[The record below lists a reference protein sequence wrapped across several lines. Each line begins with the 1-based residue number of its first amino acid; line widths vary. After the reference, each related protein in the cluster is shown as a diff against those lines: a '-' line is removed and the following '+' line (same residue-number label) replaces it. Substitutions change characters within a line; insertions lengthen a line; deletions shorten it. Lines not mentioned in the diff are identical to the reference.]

1 MATATAGPVAYGAA
15 TSMAVPYGSA
25 VPTPPAYPSYPTAA
39 AGPTATACPP
49 VYPSS
54 GAMPMVVASG
64 EWVGG
69 GDVFASESDGS
80 GLYCGV
86 TAKFITPNLNEGNL
100 SMEYVQYP
108 ARFSPDPLYAA
119 AVAAVAAVVT
129 YGLYAV
135 WMKRA

>member
-1 MATATAGPVAYGAA
+1 MTLRFFAPPAEHRVVVTSADVKAA
-15 TSMAVPYGSA
+15 TGGKYYTRVF
-25 VPTPPAYPSYPTAA
+25 
-39 AGPTATACPP
+39 
-49 VYPSS
+49 
-54 GAMPMVVASG
+54 
-64 EWVGG
+64 GG
-69 GDVFASESDGS
+69 GDVFASEADGA
-80 GLYCGV
+80 GLSCGV

>member
-1 MATATAGPVAYGAA
+1 MRTYSQTHNAFFRNRRVINSLGTKVIQKASVITVN
-15 TSMAVPYGSA
+15 
-25 VPTPPAYPSYPTAA
+25 PTRT
-39 AGPTATACPP
+39 
-49 VYPSS
+49 
-54 GAMPMVVASG
+54 
-64 EWVGG
+64 
-69 GDVFASESDGS
+69 GDVFASESDGA

-86 TAKFITPNLNEGNL
+86 TAKFVTPNLNEGNL

-108 ARFSPDPLYAA
+108 ARFSADPLYAA